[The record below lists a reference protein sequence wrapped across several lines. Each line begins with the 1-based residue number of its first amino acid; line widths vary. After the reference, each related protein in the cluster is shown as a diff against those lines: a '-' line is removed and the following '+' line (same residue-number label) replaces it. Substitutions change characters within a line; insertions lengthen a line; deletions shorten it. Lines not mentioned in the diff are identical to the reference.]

1 MYLVEDTVE
10 KAIYDISVTRRLAHI
25 GRSGGKGEVVKLEE
39 EDIEAANSLELQDAP
54 LSKLLTKGQ
63 GGGEM
68 VHKEDLWNCLFAQKA
83 ATRAPVLEEAE
94 REATKFLGASAAEER
109 TVAQGSGTYS

>member
-25 GRSGGKGEVVKLEE
+25 GRSGNNGGATKLEE
-39 EDIEAANSLELQDAP
+39 DDIEAANSLELQDAP

-68 VHKEDLWNCLFAQKA
+68 VDKDDLWNCLFGQKGVS
-83 ATRAPVLEEAE
+83 RVPVLEEAK
-94 REATKFLGASAAEER
+94 REATRFLGASAAEER
-109 TVAQGSGTYS
+109 AVAQSSG

>member
-25 GRSGGKGEVVKLEE
+25 GRSAESGETVNLDED
-39 EDIEAANSLELQDAP
+39 DIEVANSLELQGAP
-54 LSKLLTKGQ
+54 LSKLLTKGS

-68 VHKEDLWNCLFAQKA
+68 VEKKDLWNCLFRQ
-83 ATRAPVLEEAE
+83 RVGGSRGSVISEEAE
-94 REATKFLGASAAEER
+94 REATKFLGATAAEER
-109 TVAQGSGTYS
+109 RSTT